1 MTDKELRK
9 LSRLELLEL
18 LLEATKENEK
28 LQEKIDKLKE
38 ENETARNI
46 ENLSAATY
54 QVENALRY
62 ASGLIGALKNGTD
75 IPTISKVKTPVYNN
89 DPSQPQSLSDR
100 EIYLRMLCFFAK
112 NDEKLSV
119 FPADIEND
127 VRTRIKSILKKANDK

>member
-18 LLEATKENEK
+18 LLEVSRENRK
-28 LQEKIDKLKE
+28 LKDKIKSLKE
-38 ENETARNI
+38 ESKTAQNI
-46 ENLSAATY
+46 ENLYVITS

-62 ASGLIGALKNGTD
+62 ANSITDSLKTAD
-75 IPTISKVKTPVYNN
+75 RAVV
-89 DPSQPQSLSDR
+89 PQSDSSAVSRSEETANQSTAVLSDK
-100 EIYLRMLCFFAK
+100 EIYTRILCFFSK

-127 VRTRIKSILKKANDK
+127 IRTRINSILKK